1 MSENDLQTNKV
12 HHHDQLRDPALA
24 VFAIGRFTLVVALA
38 SGAVNYAPAERG
50 LAMCAAAL
58 PALGLYLFCLS
69 RLETPVPVVF
79 RMIAILGIG
88 IGGVGFGVWLTSVAS
103 LVGLWFFIT
112 AAVCAVFALVAT
124 GTQVK

>member
-24 VFAIGRFTLVVALA
+24 VFAIGSFTLVVALA

-79 RMIAILGIG
+79 RSSGLMD
-88 IGGVGFGVWLTSVAS
+88 AS
-103 LVGLWFFIT
+103 LGWRKLPLDKFL
-112 AAVCAVFALVAT
+112 APL
-124 GTQVK
+124 G